1 VKKGRV
7 QHKSTPQE
15 ANKDLDI
22 SGTYFK
28 ILEQLIEICIH
39 KQTTLKLAYKDIEL
53 KENHETEQNLH
64 NRTVPVRF
72 PFRESPEDRGAS
84 GSAPSDRVREDP
96 APDIPYRGEVL
107 QYRR

>member
-1 VKKGRV
+1 MGEITQKWI
-7 QHKSTPQE
+7 QHESTSQK

-72 PFRESPEDRGAS
+72 PFRESPEDQGAS
-84 GSAPSDRVREDP
+84 GSASADWMRRV
-96 APDIPYRGEVL
+96 L
-107 QYRR
+107 MSM